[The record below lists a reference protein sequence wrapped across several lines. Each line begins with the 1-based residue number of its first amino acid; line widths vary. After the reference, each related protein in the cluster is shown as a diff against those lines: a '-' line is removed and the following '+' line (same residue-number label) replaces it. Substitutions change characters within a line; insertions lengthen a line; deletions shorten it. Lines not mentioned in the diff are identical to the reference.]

1 MLRYVSR
8 RGLIAGLAV
17 APLALTPAHAA
28 EAGRWIAYERR
39 LRARLRD
46 AAGGRF
52 DAPMARELLVQ
63 NNRFRR
69 DQARGALKWDDDL
82 AAAARAHAADMAD
95 RDYFAHRTTE
105 RFDGGARVAILARTL
120 LGASGEN
127 LAYRLDTQDPPTP
140 AQFTKQWRDS
150 PGHRA
155 NMLRDSFDHVG
166 FGVLRRGP
174 KAWAVAMFAG
184 VDARLSSPLP
194 WRLEARGDI
203 EQRLA
208 GGEPALLRYAISE
221 PLAEQ
226 ADEVFQVGGQA
237 RVLPRGASQLR
248 PLRQTSETRF
258 DVLWGPVFLA

>member
-1 MLRYVSR
+1 MLLDVSR

-17 APLALTPAHAA
+17 APLALSSAQAA
-28 EAGRWIAYERR
+28 DAGRWIAYERR
-39 LRARLRD
+39 LKARLRD

-52 DAPMARELLVQ
+52 DAAMARELLALH
-63 NNRFRR
+63 NRFRR
-69 DQARGALKWDDDL
+69 DQGRGALRWDDDL

-95 RDYFAHRTTE
+95 RDFFAHRTTE

-150 PGHRA
+150 PGHRE
-155 NMLRDSFDHVG
+155 NMLRASFDHVG

-184 VDARLSSPLP
+184 VDARLSAPLP
-194 WRLEARGDI
+194 WRLEARADI
-203 EQRLA
+203 DRLLA
-208 GGEPALLRYAISE
+208 AAAPTIGRYAISE
-221 PLAEQ
+221 PLVDQ
-226 ADEVFQVGGQA
+226 AYDVVEVGGGG
-237 RVLPRGASQLR
+237 RDLPRGASQLR
-248 PLRQTSETRF
+248 PLRQTSERRF
-258 DVLWGPVFLA
+258 DVLWGPVFLV